1 MGLPAL
7 PGLECFLSHVRK
19 LFTIIY
25 SSISQALPLFSFWD
39 PYNGNVGA
47 FNFVSE
53 VSETV
58 LVSFLSFFFVVFC
71 GSNFHH
77 SICRSFPHFSTSV
90 ILPLIP
96 SSVFFIPVIVLFIS
110 VL

>member
-1 MGLPAL
+1 MGLSAL
-7 PGLECFLSHVRK
+7 PELEYFLSNVRK

-39 PYNGNVGA
+39 PYNVNVGA
-47 FNFVSE
+47 FNFVPE

-58 LVSFLSFFFVVFC
+58 LVSFHSFFFVVFC
-71 GSNFHH
+71 GSNSHH
-77 SICRSFPHFSTSV
+77 SICCSLPHFSTSV

-96 SSVFFIPVIVLFIS
+96 SSAFFVPVIVLLIS

>member
-25 SSISQALPLFSFWD
+25 LSISQALPLFSFWD

-58 LVSFLSFFFVVFC
+58 LVSFLSFFFVVFWAVI
-71 GSNFHH
+71 STTL
-77 SICRSFPHFSTSV
+77 SAAHFL
-90 ILPLIP
+90 IFLPR
-96 SSVFFIPVIVLFIS
+96 LFCH
-110 VL
+110 

>member
-58 LVSFLSFFFVVFC
+58 LIFLFFFFLSQA
-71 GSNFHH
+71 
-77 SICRSFPHFSTSV
+77 SFD
-90 ILPLIP
+90 ILQWTIMQC
-96 SSVFFIPVIVLFIS
+96 SGRGAVMGDEEEQDEDLFS
-110 VL
+110 VLKKCTDFWG